1 MRMTCMGR
9 ISPSRSVQV
18 GVGDQREEARAL
30 DRVRQLALIARRRP
44 GDARRNDLAGLVDEV
59 LEDLDVL
66 VVDPLDLLGGE
77 AAELAAAEQRPLAFV
92 LLVLAELPLA
102 LALQIT
108 TWRHLPLL
116 P

>member
-30 DRVRQLALIARRRP
+30 DRVGQLPLVARRRP
-44 GDARRNDLAGLVDEV
+44 GDARRDDLAGLVDEV

-66 VVDPLDLLGGE
+66 VVDPLDFLGGE
-77 AAELAAAEQRPLAFV
+77 AAELAAAEKRPPAPFPLF
-92 LLVLAELPLA
+92 LSEIPLA
-102 LALQIT
+102 LSLPIT
-108 TWRHLPLL
+108 TWRPLPL
-116 P
+116 